1 MTAEWMSPR
10 PLPRLRC
17 SGIGESGLIHHSK
30 MGSADLR
37 VNDHVEVE
45 VIKVEEKPNKTDI
58 GLRLLHKLDGRM
70 APALPPPP
78 PR

>member
-1 MTAEWMSPR
+1 
-10 PLPRLRC
+10 
-17 SGIGESGLIHHSK
+17 